1 MSRPAINSTKLNQN
15 LILSERHPDSECH
28 TNNWWLYDKRAYNGG
43 GANIGMRTKSR
54 DEAFI
59 EAIEFWAK
67 RAILAEQKYNQLK
80 DRVDI
85 FVSQFAEPEE
95 ERYED

>member
-1 MSRPAINSTKLNQN
+1 
-15 LILSERHPDSECH
+15 
-28 TNNWWLYDKRAYNGG
+28 
-43 GANIGMRTKSR
+43 MRTKSR

-67 RAILAEQKYNQLK
+67 RAILAEQKYNLLK
-80 DRVDI
+80 DRVDL
-85 FVSQFAEPEE
+85 FVGQFAEPEE

>member
-15 LILSERHPDSECH
+15 LILSERHPDSECR
-28 TNNWWLYDKRAYNGG
+28 TNNWWLYDKRAYNGEG
-43 GANIGMRTKSR
+43 SNIGMRTESR

-67 RAILAEQKYNQLK
+67 RALSAEQCYSDLK
-80 DRVDI
+80 NSVDL
-85 FVSQFAEPEE
+85 FVGQFAEPEE

>member
-28 TNNWWLYDKRAYNGG
+28 TNNWWLYDKRAYNGEG
-43 GANIGMRTKSR
+43 SNIGMRTKSR

-80 DRVDI
+80 DRVDL
-85 FVSQFAEPEE
+85 FVGQFAEPEE